1 MEWLYHCVGKRKLM
15 STNHLQV
22 AVAADANYAGI
33 ASIFLISLFENNKEF
48 NKITVH
54 LLSNAIPV
62 SVLDIIRQSVLEG
75 KGELIVHDVS
85 DLQERLGIDI
95 PPTISISAYSRL
107 FLSSILSNEIE
118 KVLYMDVDA
127 VVEGSLYALWS
138 MNMGD
143 YQVGGVLDDVSSYA
157 KEKVG
162 LNAESPY
169 LNSGFLLVNLQKWR
183 EEYIEEKMLHYLA
196 EHHGNVYPHDQGLIN
211 AVCNRKLI
219 LPVNYNMVTNFFVFP
234 YRSLRQVSFYT
245 RDEIEEG
252 KSHPVFIHFT
262 AGVANRPWVRGC
274 RHPLKNVFL
283 KYRAKSVYRN
293 QPLIRDNR
301 PEKLRLLSFMYYH
314 VRPCYYGIL
323 KLRSLIK
330 EI

>member
-1 MEWLYHCVGKRKLM
+1 MPIK
-15 STNHLQV
+15 HLQV
-22 AVAADANYAGI
+22 AIASDMNYADI
-33 ASIFLISLFENNKEF
+33 TSIFLISLFENNMAF
-48 NKITVH
+48 DRITVH
-54 LLSNAIPV
+54 LLSNAISP
-62 SVLDIIRQSVLEG
+62 SVIAVIRKSVPAI
-75 KGELIVHDVS
+75 KGELRVHDIS
-85 DLQERLGIDI
+85 DIDERIGCDI
-95 PPTISISAYSRL
+95 PPTISISAYARL
-107 FLSSILSNEIE
+107 FLSSILSKEIE

-143 YQVGGVLDDVSSYA
+143 HQVGGVLDDVSSYA

-183 EEYIEEKMLHYLA
+183 EEHIEEKMLQYLM
-196 EHHGNVYPHDQGLIN
+196 EHHGNVYHHDQGLIN

-234 YRSLRQVSFYT
+234 YSSFRQTPFYT
-245 RDEIEEG
+245 KEEMEEG
-252 KSHPVFIHFT
+252 KMHPVFIHYT
-262 AGVANRPWVRGC
+262 ASVANRPWMKGC

-283 KYRAKSVYRN
+283 EYKAKSVYKDETLR
-293 QPLIRDNR
+293 RDNR
-301 PEKLRLLSFMYYH
+301 SVKLRFLAFLFYYM
-314 VRPCYYGIL
+314 RPCYYGIL

-330 EI
+330 EK